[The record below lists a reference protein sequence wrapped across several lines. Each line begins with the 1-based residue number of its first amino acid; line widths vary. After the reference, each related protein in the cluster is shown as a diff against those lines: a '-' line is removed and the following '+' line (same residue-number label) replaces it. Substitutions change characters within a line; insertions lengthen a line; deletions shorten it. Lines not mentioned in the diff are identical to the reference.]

1 MILRLFSDLPKFKSM
16 SFHRGLNI
24 VLADKSAGA
33 TDRQTRNG
41 AGKTSLIELVQFLLG
56 ASCPTESIFR
66 LPELVDHDFGMELI
80 LGGQTIR
87 VLRSGSQP
95 AKVFVEGDT
104 SLWPVQPKQD
114 RETGNP
120 YVSADNWKRIL
131 GRFMFG
137 LSDGTDDD
145 SFHPTF
151 RSLFGYFARRQ
162 LDGGFDSP
170 FDIVRKQQTWV
181 PQVAISYLLDLD
193 WTIPQSWQA
202 VRDREQKLEV
212 LKRAAKDGALGAM
225 IGKAAELRTQVTLG
239 DDRCRRLRQQ
249 VRSFHV
255 LPEYHELER
264 DASSLTRRLNDLA
277 NENSL
282 DRQLKADLETALT
295 SEMPPAVV
303 RLQELYQEAGV
314 TLPDT
319 VLRRFDDV
327 RRFHDS
333 VIANRRLY
341 LEQELTDIRQRVTGR
356 DSEKEIADKRRGEV
370 LNILQ
375 THGALDQFSL
385 LQTELS
391 RLEAETESF
400 RQRLQTAEALE
411 TGKTELEMERGRL
424 QARLRQDYQEQQDRI
439 ARAVLIFGELS
450 QALYESPGFFTIS
463 PEENGPRFD
472 VKIHAAKSKGI
483 NSMQIFCFDLMLL
496 KLLAERQAGPG
507 FLIHDS
513 HLFDG
518 VDERQVA
525 KALELGAKTVEKHGW
540 QYIVTLNSDALPS
553 GFSRRE
559 AVIPTRLTDATEDG
573 GLLGVRFS

>member
-1 MILRLFSDLPKFKSM
+1 MIVRLFSDLPKFKTM

-24 VLADKSAGA
+24 ILADKSVGA

-41 AGKTSLIELVQFLLG
+41 AGKTSLIELVHFLLG
-56 ASCPTESIFR
+56 ANCPPESIFR

-80 LGGQTIR
+80 LGGQSIR

-95 AKVFVEGDT
+95 AKVFVEGGT
-104 SLWPVQPKQD
+104 SHWPVQPKQD

-120 YVSADNWKRIL
+120 YVSAENWKRIL

-137 LSDGTDDD
+137 LSDGSEDD
-145 SFHPTF
+145 SFHPSF

-162 LDGGFDSP
+162 LDGGFDSA
-170 FDIVRKQQTWV
+170 FDIVRKQKTWA
-181 PQVAISYLLDLD
+181 PQVAISYLLDVD
-193 WTIPQSWQA
+193 WTIPQAWQA

-212 LKRAAKDGALGAM
+212 LKKAAKDGALGAV

-249 VRSFHV
+249 VRSFRV

-282 DRQLKADLETALT
+282 DRQLQAELETALT

-303 RLQELYQEAGV
+303 RLQELYQEVGV

-356 DSEKEIADKRRGEV
+356 ESEKEIADKRRGEV

-385 LQTELS
+385 LQTELN
-391 RLEAETESF
+391 RLEAETESL

-411 TGKTELEMERGRL
+411 TGKTELELERGRL

-439 ARAVLIFGELS
+439 TRAVLIFGELS

-496 KLLAERQAGPG
+496 KLLAERQTGPG

-525 KALELGAKTVEKHGW
+525 KALELGAKTVEQHGW

-553 GFSRRE
+553 RLSRPE
-559 AVIPTRLTDATEDG
+559 SIIPIRLTDATEDG
-573 GLLGVRFS
+573 GLFGIRFS